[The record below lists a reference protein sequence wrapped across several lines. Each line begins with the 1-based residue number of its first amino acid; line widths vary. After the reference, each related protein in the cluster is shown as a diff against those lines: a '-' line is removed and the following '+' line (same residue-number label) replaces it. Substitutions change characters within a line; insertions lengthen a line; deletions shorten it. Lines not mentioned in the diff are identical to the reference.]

1 MLAEIVLNTSEVSKP
16 PYNALR
22 PKWKAGVWCAM
33 QICLVIVR
41 LGSQARAEKL
51 KAKEERIWEAKRL

>member
-1 MLAEIVLNTSEVSKP
+1 
-16 PYNALR
+16 
-22 PKWKAGVWCAM
+22 M

-51 KAKEERIWEAKRL
+51 KAKEERIWEAKGLQHRKPEVLTAVAGTATRMFVLES